1 MRKTLSMLA
10 TLAFL
15 VTLPDFIPYYKDYR
29 MFDWSTLVRLFDFAP
44 KAAPESPDEEPE
56 QQLKRGSIHPLQVP
70 DKSLDPFFTALRRA
84 EARSE
89 EGVVKIL
96 HYGDSP
102 TTADLITADIRQSF
116 QSQFGDAGHG
126 YHLIAKP
133 WAWYEHRGV
142 DVQAEG
148 WTSEPANQPDRAD
161 GLFGIGGVSF
171 IGGAG
176 AVARFTFRQEGQ
188 AMAEVHALRQ
198 PGGGRVGVW
207 AGGQRLGE
215 LDTAG
220 ARPEEAFVNFSLP
233 EKTRRVELRV
243 TSGTVRLFGVL
254 FAKPQPGVMYSS
266 LGVNGAH
273 IGMLATRFREDHW
286 GRMLQHVKPD
296 LVVLNYGTNESTSDA
311 FVDNAYEKTLREAIR
326 RVRKAVPKSAL
337 LIMSPM
343 DRGQREMNGSI
354 GTVPALARVV
364 KIQQKV
370 AAETKVAFF
379 NTFEAMGG
387 PGTMG
392 RWYLA
397 EPRLV
402 GADLI
407 HPMPGG
413 AKRVGDLFYKSVYD
427 AYNRHKTQELRR
439 KFQKSPVKSEIMNGV
454 GTGTSSP
461 VPLPRAQ

>member
-1 MRKTLSMLA
+1 M
-10 TLAFL
+10 
-15 VTLPDFIPYYKDYR
+15 
-29 MFDWSTLVRLFDFAP
+29 
-44 KAAPESPDEEPE
+44 
-56 QQLKRGSIHPLQVP
+56 
-70 DKSLDPFFTALRRA
+70 
-84 EARSE
+84 
-89 EGVVKIL
+89 VKIL

-102 TTADLITADIRQSF
+102 TTADMITADIRQSF
-116 QSQFGDAGHG
+116 QAQFGDAGHG

-133 WAWYEHRGV
+133 WAWYEHRGIG
-142 DVQAEG
+142 VQAEG
-148 WTSEPANQPDRAD
+148 WQSEPANRPEEAD

-171 IGGAG
+171 VGSAG
-176 AVARFTFRQEGQ
+176 ASARFTFREEGH
-188 AMAEVHALRQ
+188 AMVEVHALRQ
-198 PGGGRVGVW
+198 PGGGRVAVW
-207 AGGQRLGE
+207 AGNERLGE
-215 LDTAG
+215 LDTKG
-220 ARPEEAFVNFSLP
+220 AKQEEAFVNFSLP

-243 TSGTVRLFGVL
+243 SAGTVRLFGVQ

-273 IGMLATRFREDHW
+273 VGMLATRFREDHW
-286 GRMLQHVKPD
+286 SRMLQHVKPD
-296 LVVLNYGTNESTSDA
+296 LVVLNYGTNESTSES
-311 FVDNAYEKTLREAIR
+311 FVDTSYERTLREAIR
-326 RVRKAVPKSAL
+326 RVRKAVPGAAL

-370 AAETKVAFF
+370 AADTKIAFF

-413 AKRVGDLFYKSVYD
+413 AKKVGDLFYKAMVD
-427 AYNRHKTQELRR
+427 AYNRHKTEQLRR
-439 KFQKSPVKSEIMNGV
+439 KFSGSKTPAKSEIMKEF
-454 GTGTSSP
+454 GTGTPSA